1 MGRHDEISN
10 RFSAVSAAFD
20 ADNPS
25 HMSVLKK
32 MLIKACDVS
41 NECRPAA
48 VSEKWVE
55 CLLSEYFSQ
64 VQKSQKRRLPAFR

>member
-1 MGRHDEISN
+1 MGRHEEISN
-10 RFSAVSAAFD
+10 SFAAVSSSFD
-20 ADNPS
+20 QANPT

-64 VQKSQKRRLPAFR
+64 VKPPKTKATSI